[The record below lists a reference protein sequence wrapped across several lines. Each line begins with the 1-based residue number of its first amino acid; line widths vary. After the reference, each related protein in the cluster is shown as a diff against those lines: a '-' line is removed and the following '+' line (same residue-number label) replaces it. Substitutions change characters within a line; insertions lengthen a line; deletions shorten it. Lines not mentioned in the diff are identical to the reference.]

1 VDPDQPSFLEATQG
15 PFKEK
20 WWEAMEVEI
29 DTLVENELDAWE
41 LVPQATVPDT
51 HKVLSSTW
59 AFRLKRFPDGL
70 VKKFKA
76 RLCVRGDQQTEG
88 VDFFETWSPVVQWT
102 TVRTM
107 MILAANQNLVTAQ
120 ADITAAFVHAQLQ
133 PGEQI
138 YIHQPMGF
146 KRGDN
151 MVLRLKRS
159 VYGLKQAPR
168 YFFKYL
174 KEHLE
179 SSEIGLQQSKR
190 DLCLFV
196 GKDLIAVV
204 YVDDILFFAQDYSR
218 IESTIELLKGK
229 GVAIRREGTA
239 EGFLGVDIERS
250 IHTSGRQQIKMTQKG
265 LTQRVITALGLDSN
279 LSTSISTPAEA
290 SPLPKDVNGEPAAG
304 NINYAAT
311 IGMLLYLSG
320 CSRPDI
326 AFAVHQCAR
335 YTFKP
340 TRRHELALIRIG
352 RYLKG
357 TKNEGLIMLPRD
369 KPSVDCY
376 SDADFAGLYGY
387 EDPQDPHCVG
397 SRTGYIILAFGCPI
411 VWQSLLETEIAVSS
425 MESEY
430 VSLSTA
436 CKDLIPIVG
445 IIRELSQ
452 AVGLSHDFNSRLHIK
467 IHEDNVGA
475 LTLAKLEPG
484 QMTPRSKHYAIKYH
498 WFPSYIADE
507 NNRIEV
513 VKVDTKTSLVISL
526 LKG

>member
-1 VDPDQPSFLEATQG
+1 VLAAKSSKVDPDQPSFLEATQG

-29 DTLVENELDAWE
+29 DTLENELDAWE
-41 LVPQATVPDT
+41 LVPRSSVPAT

-88 VDFFETWSPVVQWT
+88 IDFFETWSPVVQWT

-190 DLCLFV
+190 DPCLFV

-204 YVDDILFFAQDYSR
+204 YVDDILFFARDDSR
-218 IESTIELLKGK
+218 IESTIELLRGK

-250 IHTSGRQQIKMTQKG
+250 VHTSGRQQIKMTQKG
-265 LTQRVITALGLDSN
+265 LTQRVITALGLDSS

-290 SPLPKDVNGEPAAG
+290 SPLPKDANGEPAAG

-311 IGMLLYLSG
+311 IGMLLYLS
-320 CSRPDI
+320 SHSQPDI
-326 AFAVHQCAR
+326 AFAVHQCAMR
-335 YTFKP
+335 QI
-340 TRRHELALIRIG
+340 HVQA
-352 RYLKG
+352 
-357 TKNEGLIMLPRD
+357 
-369 KPSVDCY
+369 Y
-376 SDADFAGLYGY
+376 S
-387 EDPQDPHCVG
+387 
-397 SRTGYIILAFGCPI
+397 
-411 VWQSLLETEIAVSS
+411 
-425 MESEY
+425 
-430 VSLSTA
+430 
-436 CKDLIPIVG
+436 
-445 IIRELSQ
+445 
-452 AVGLSHDFNSRLHIK
+452 
-467 IHEDNVGA
+467 
-475 LTLAKLEPG
+475 
-484 QMTPRSKHYAIKYH
+484 TPRACSH
-498 WFPSYIADE
+498 
-507 NNRIEV
+507 
-513 VKVDTKTSLVISL
+513 
-526 LKG
+526 